1 MVRAL
6 RRGLGRGLRTIAGHL
21 GFRWFQITGSCYRA
35 VSWNASL
42 SSKMSDTTPQPAPK
56 TPPAARPRAPSN
68 GLFRML
74 RTVVALILREIATTY
89 GRSPGG
95 YVWALADPILGV
107 ALLTLVFQYAM
118 GNTSPPVGTS
128 FPLFYASGY
137 VPFMMYHDL
146 ANKTAQSLRFSR
158 PLLAYPAVTF
168 VDALIARL
176 ILNTMLHVI
185 VFTVLVSGIALIQRI
200 PLVLD
205 VSVVLHSLALAAL
218 LGAGIGTLNC
228 FLIMRFP
235 VWERAW
241 AILNRPL
248 FLMSGIFF
256 TYGMMPKVVQD
267 VLWWNPVLHLVG
279 LMRRGIYGVY
289 PADYVSEGYVVT
301 VALITLVAGLLLLW
315 RRYRDLLELG

>member
-1 MVRAL
+1 
-6 RRGLGRGLRTIAGHL
+6 
-21 GFRWFQITGSCYRA
+21 
-35 VSWNASL
+35 
-42 SSKMSDTTPQPAPK
+42 MSDSLTHPQRPAPPA
-56 TPPAARPRAPSN
+56 PPRRPPN
-68 GLFRML
+68 GLFRMV
-74 RTVVALILREIATTY
+74 RTVAALILREIATTY

-107 ALLTLVFQYAM
+107 ALLTLVFQHAL
-118 GNTSPPVGTS
+118 GNTNPLLGTS

-137 VPFMMYHDL
+137 LPFQMYHDIS
-146 ANKTAQSLRFSR
+146 NKTAQSLRFSR

-176 ILNTMLHVI
+176 ILNGVLHVI
-185 VFTVLVSGIALIQRI
+185 VFTVLVGGIAIVQRI

-205 VSVVLHSLALAAL
+205 VGVVLHALGLTVL

-241 AILNRPL
+241 SILTRPL

-256 TYGMMPKVVQD
+256 TYELMPSVVRD
-267 VLWWNPVLHLVG
+267 VLWWNPVLHIVG

-289 PADYVSEGYVVT
+289 PADYVNEGYVVT
-301 VALITLVAGLLLLW
+301 LSLILLVSGLLLLW
-315 RRYRDLLELG
+315 RRYRDLLEMA

>member
-1 MVRAL
+1 
-6 RRGLGRGLRTIAGHL
+6 
-21 GFRWFQITGSCYRA
+21 
-35 VSWNASL
+35 
-42 SSKMSDTTPQPAPK
+42 MSDSLPHPQRPAPPA
-56 TPPAARPRAPSN
+56 PPRRPPN
-68 GLFRML
+68 GLFRMV
-74 RTVVALILREIATTY
+74 RTVAALILREIATTY

-107 ALLTLVFQYAM
+107 ALLTLVFQHAL
-118 GNTSPPVGTS
+118 GNTNPLLGTS

-137 VPFMMYHDL
+137 LPFQMYHDIS
-146 ANKTAQSLRFSR
+146 NKTAQSLRFSR

-176 ILNTMLHVI
+176 ILNGVLHVI
-185 VFTVLVSGIALIQRI
+185 VFTVLVGGIAIVQRI

-205 VSVVLHSLALAAL
+205 VGVVLHALGLTVL

-241 AILNRPL
+241 SILTRPL

-256 TYGMMPKVVQD
+256 TYELMPSVVRD
-267 VLWWNPVLHLVG
+267 VLWWNPVLHIVG

-289 PADYVSEGYVVT
+289 PADYVNEGYVVT
-301 VALITLVAGLLLLW
+301 LSLILLVSGLLLLW
-315 RRYRDLLELG
+315 RRYRDLLEMA

>member
-1 MVRAL
+1 
-6 RRGLGRGLRTIAGHL
+6 
-21 GFRWFQITGSCYRA
+21 
-35 VSWNASL
+35 
-42 SSKMSDTTPQPAPK
+42 MSDSLTHPQQRPAPPA
-56 TPPAARPRAPSN
+56 PPRRPPN
-68 GLFRML
+68 GLFRMV
-74 RTVVALILREIATTY
+74 RTVAALILREIATTY

-107 ALLTLVFQYAM
+107 ALLTLVFQHAL
-118 GNTSPPVGTS
+118 GNTNPLLGTS

-137 VPFMMYHDL
+137 LPFQMYHDIS
-146 ANKTAQSLRFSR
+146 NKTAQSLRFSR

-176 ILNTMLHVI
+176 ILNGVLHVI
-185 VFTVLVSGIALIQRI
+185 VFTVLIGGIAIVQRI

-205 VSVVLHSLALAAL
+205 VGVVLHALGLTVL

-241 AILNRPL
+241 SILTRPL

-256 TYGMMPKVVQD
+256 TYELMPSVVRD
-267 VLWWNPVLHLVG
+267 VLWWNPVLHIVG

-289 PADYVSEGYVVT
+289 PADYVNEGYVVT
-301 VALITLVAGLLLLW
+301 LSLILLVSGLLLLW
-315 RRYRDLLELG
+315 RRYRDLLEMA

>member
-1 MVRAL
+1 
-6 RRGLGRGLRTIAGHL
+6 
-21 GFRWFQITGSCYRA
+21 
-35 VSWNASL
+35 
-42 SSKMSDTTPQPAPK
+42 MSDSTDHPQQTPL
-56 TPPAARPRAPSN
+56 PPARPRAPAN
-68 GLFRML
+68 GLFRMI

-107 ALLTLVFQYAM
+107 ALLTLVFQHAL
-118 GNTSPPVGTS
+118 GNTSPLLGSS

-137 VPFMMYHDL
+137 LPFQMYHDIG
-146 ANKTAQSLRFSR
+146 NKMAQSLRFSR

-176 ILNTMLHVI
+176 ILNSVLHVI
-185 VFTVLVSGIALIQRI
+185 VFTVLIGGIAIVQRI

-205 VSVVLHSLALAAL
+205 VAVVLHALFLTTL

-228 FLIMRFP
+228 FLTMRFP

-241 AILNRPL
+241 SILTRPL

-256 TYGMMPKVVQD
+256 TYEVMPSIVRD
-267 VLWWNPVLHLVG
+267 VLWWNPLLHIVG

-289 PADYVSEGYVVT
+289 PADYVSEGYVLT
-301 VALITLVAGLLLLW
+301 VSLITLVAGLLLLW
-315 RRYRDLLELG
+315 RRYRDLLEMS

>member
-1 MVRAL
+1 MVR
-6 RRGLGRGLRTIAGHL
+6 
-21 GFRWFQITGSCYRA
+21 
-35 VSWNASL
+35 
-42 SSKMSDTTPQPAPK
+42 
-56 TPPAARPRAPSN
+56 
-68 GLFRML
+68 
-74 RTVVALILREIATTY
+74 TVAALILREIATTY

-107 ALLTLVFQYAM
+107 ALLTLVFQHAL
-118 GNTSPPVGTS
+118 GNTNPLLGTS

-137 VPFMMYHDL
+137 LPFQMYHDIS
-146 ANKTAQSLRFSR
+146 NKTAQSLRFSR

-176 ILNTMLHVI
+176 ILNGVLHVI
-185 VFTVLVSGIALIQRI
+185 VFTVLIGGIAIVQRI

-205 VSVVLHSLALAAL
+205 VGVVLHALGLTVL

-241 AILNRPL
+241 SILTRPL

-256 TYGMMPKVVQD
+256 TYELMPSVVRD
-267 VLWWNPVLHLVG
+267 VLWWNPVLHIVG

-289 PADYVSEGYVVT
+289 PADYVNEGYVVT
-301 VALITLVAGLLLLW
+301 LSLILLVSGLLLLW
-315 RRYRDLLELG
+315 RRYRDLLEMA

>member
-1 MVRAL
+1 
-6 RRGLGRGLRTIAGHL
+6 
-21 GFRWFQITGSCYRA
+21 
-35 VSWNASL
+35 
-42 SSKMSDTTPQPAPK
+42 MSDTTHHPQSQPS
-56 TPPAARPRAPSN
+56 PPAKPRAPSN
-68 GLFRML
+68 GLFRMV

-95 YVWALADPILGV
+95 YVWALADPILGI
-107 ALLTLVFQYAM
+107 ALLTLVFQHAM
-118 GNTSPPVGTS
+118 GNSNPLLGTS

-137 VPFMMYHDL
+137 IPFQMYHDIS
-146 ANKTAQSLRFSR
+146 NKMAQSLRFSR

-168 VDALIARL
+168 VDALIARM
-176 ILNTMLHVI
+176 ILNSVLHVI
-185 VFTVLVSGIALIQRI
+185 VLTVLIAGIAIVQRI

-205 VSVVLHSLALAAL
+205 VSVVLHALALIAL

-241 AILNRPL
+241 SILTRPL
-248 FLMSGIFF
+248 FLMSGIFY
-256 TYGMMPKVVQD
+256 TYELMPKIVQD

-289 PADYVSEGYVVT
+289 PADYVSESYVVT
-301 VALITLVAGLLLLW
+301 VALMTLLLGLLLLW
-315 RRYRDLLELG
+315 RRYRDLLELA

>member
-1 MVRAL
+1 
-6 RRGLGRGLRTIAGHL
+6 
-21 GFRWFQITGSCYRA
+21 
-35 VSWNASL
+35 
-42 SSKMSDTTPQPAPK
+42 MSDTTPQPSPK

-68 GLFRML
+68 GLFRMI
-74 RTVVALILREIATTY
+74 RTVAALILREIATTY

-107 ALLTLVFQYAM
+107 ALLTVIFQYAL
-118 GNTSPPVGTS
+118 GNTDPLLGTS

-137 VPFMMYHDL
+137 LPFQMYHDL
-146 ANKTAQSLRFSR
+146 STKMAQSLRFSR

-176 ILNTMLHVI
+176 ILNTMLHVF
-185 VFTVLVSGIALIQRI
+185 VFTVLVGGIAIVQRI

-205 VSVVLHSLALAAL
+205 VSVVLQAMGLAAL
-218 LGAGIGTLNC
+218 LGAGVGTMNC

-241 AILNRPL
+241 SILTRPL

-256 TYGMMPKVVQD
+256 TYELMPGVVQD
-267 VLWWNPVLHLVG
+267 ILWWNPVLHIVG

-289 PADYVSEGYVVT
+289 PANYVSEPYV
-301 VALITLVAGLLLLW
+301 ITLSLFLLLMGLLLMW
-315 RRYRDLLELG
+315 RRYRDLLERV

>member
-1 MVRAL
+1 
-6 RRGLGRGLRTIAGHL
+6 
-21 GFRWFQITGSCYRA
+21 
-35 VSWNASL
+35 
-42 SSKMSDTTPQPAPK
+42 MSDTTPQPSPK

-68 GLFRML
+68 GLFRMI
-74 RTVVALILREIATTY
+74 RTVAALILREIATTY

-107 ALLTLVFQYAM
+107 ALLTFVFQHAL
-118 GNTSPPVGTS
+118 GNTNPLLGTS

-137 VPFMMYHDL
+137 LPFQMYHDIG
-146 ANKTAQSLRFSR
+146 NKMAQSLRFSR

-176 ILNTMLHVI
+176 ILNTMLHVF
-185 VFTVLVSGIALIQRI
+185 VFTVLVGGIAIVQRI

-205 VSVVLHSLALAAL
+205 VSVVLQAMGLAAL
-218 LGAGIGTLNC
+218 LGAGVGTMNC

-241 AILNRPL
+241 SILTRPL
-248 FLMSGIFF
+248 FLMSGIFY
-256 TYGMMPKVVQD
+256 TYELMPGVVRD
-267 VLWWNPVLHLVG
+267 ILSWNPVLHVVG

-289 PADYVSEGYVVT
+289 PADYVSESYV
-301 VALITLVAGLLLLW
+301 ITLSLLLLMLGLLLMW
-315 RRYRDLLELG
+315 RRYRDLLELP